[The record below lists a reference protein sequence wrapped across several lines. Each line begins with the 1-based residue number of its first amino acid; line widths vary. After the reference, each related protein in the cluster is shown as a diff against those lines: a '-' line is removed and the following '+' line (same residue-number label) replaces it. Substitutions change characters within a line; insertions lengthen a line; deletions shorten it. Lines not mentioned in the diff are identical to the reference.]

1 MRQGE
6 NQLGPWFLCHIGH
19 EFSAADMD
27 VRQMAAVDHAL
38 TFALRTLNE
47 RVLLCGQFADAAARA
62 HNTYL
67 QRHWLDLQLEV
78 EMKARVVAGL
88 IDRAWDLDRSRTG

>member
-1 MRQGE
+1 MRQEE

-27 VRQMAAVDHAL
+27 VRQMAAVNHAL
-38 TFALRTLNE
+38 MAALRTLNE

-62 HNTYL
+62 QNPVL
-67 QRHWLDLQLEV
+67 RDQWLDLQLEV
-78 EMKARVVAGL
+78 EMKARVISGL
-88 IDRAWDLDRSRTG
+88 IERAWDPDPPHPG